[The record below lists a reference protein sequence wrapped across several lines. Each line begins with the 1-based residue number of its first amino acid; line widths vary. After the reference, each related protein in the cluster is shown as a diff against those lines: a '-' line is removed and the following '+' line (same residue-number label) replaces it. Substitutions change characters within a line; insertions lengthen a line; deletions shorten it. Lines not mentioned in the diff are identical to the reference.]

1 VILISSYETTF
12 AICKGLCRFEGP
24 AGFPAAAIDCTGK
37 KDFDYKDEKSFLRSR
52 FKAQPVDSCDDCL
65 ASNGTY
71 NDIARTVVSSG

>member
-37 KDFDYKDEKSFLRSR
+37 KDFDYKDEKSFLH
-52 FKAQPVDSCDDCL
+52 SCDDCL